1 MGTIK
6 TFEDIQS
13 WQAARSVRVRVGK
26 FIDAG
31 RFKRNYRL
39 IHQIEGA
46 SGSIMDNIAE
56 GFERGTRSEFIM
68 FLGYAKGSCGELR
81 SQLHRAFDRSCIT
94 EVEFEEL
101 KNAVLKISGLLQN
114 LIKYL
119 QQCEVAGIRKKLAP
133 KEL

>member
-1 MGTIK
+1 
-6 TFEDIQS
+6 
-13 WQAARSVRVRVGK
+13 
-26 FIDAG
+26 
-31 RFKRNYRL
+31 
-39 IHQIEGA
+39 
-46 SGSIMDNIAE
+46 MDNIAE

-81 SQLHRAFDRSCIT
+81 SQLHRAFDRSYIT

-101 KNAVLKISGLLQN
+101 KNTVLKISGLLQN